1 MGEKNMKEEIIK
13 KDKGKNKKG
22 DKKNDD
28 YMPF

>member
-22 DKKNDD
+22 DKK
-28 YMPF
+28 MMIIWPF